1 MFNGYA
7 INHLILS
14 VSFAEKK
21 KPTTR
26 YTSGYG
32 KALPQ
37 NQRQLLVIMKKKEYQ
52 KKQ

>member
-1 MFNGYA
+1 MNREEAQRAIDTFNGYA
-7 INHLILS
+7 INHLILN

-37 NQRQLLVIMKKKEYQ
+37 NTKR
-52 KKQ
+52 